1 MKEEILK
8 SQFEILVEED
18 CKQYRE
24 IFKKYKNK
32 NPEDIETLYNLV
44 SESLM
49 LAQRWSDISSNASVY
64 AKTFRISKTDFK
76 DWTYQRYRNLQE
88 MHTDCRVFYK
98 DAKED
103 IKNFGSIEKI

>member
-1 MKEEILK
+1 MK
-8 SQFEILVEED
+8 SQFEEILAED

-24 IFKKYKNK
+24 LFRKYKNK
-32 NPEDIETLYNLV
+32 NPEDIQTLYDLT

-49 LAQRWSDISSNASVY
+49 LAQRWSDIASNASLY
-64 AKTFRISKTDFK
+64 SKTYEISKCDFR
-76 DWTYQRYRNLQE
+76 DWVYQRYRNLQE

-103 IKNFGSIEKI
+103 LKNFGRVD